1 MHTVYGYIG
10 SNTLARLNV
19 MLYVWSS
26 LSYTQVFVS
35 AVQKDYWNDPCFALQ
50 CFILKKENNLL
61 CVIYLMWL
69 F

>member
-26 LSYTQVFVS
+26 LSYTQMFVS
-35 AVQKDYWNDPCFALQ
+35 VLTPARCFSAL
-50 CFILKKENNLL
+50 FLKKENNLL